1 MNIIVD
7 QAGGLGDIFFIQKIA
22 AVLSQEHTVYH
33 PVTPA
38 CWSAGVDQM
47 ITNSHIGAQGQL
59 QLPSGEV
66 GVLDL
71 SNVPKPRGSWDVMG
85 TKYDSVGISY
95 DDWQDYFKYE
105 RNLERE
111 KNLRKKLGLEK
122 GDPFIFINPYYSVYK
137 PMNGVYKQIP
147 EGYDGK
153 IIEMDPNIPGGKVF
167 DWCWVFENAEEMHS
181 VDTSLHYVME
191 TLDLKAT
198 RLTIHPRH
206 YKYSERV
213 YDGILKKPWQW
224 IEYTR
229 DEWREMTP
237 MEVE

>member
-1 MNIIVD
+1 M
-7 QAGGLGDIFFIQKIA
+7 K
-22 AVLSQEHTVYH
+22 
-33 PVTPA
+33 
-38 CWSAGVDQM
+38 
-47 ITNSHIGAQGQL
+47 
-59 QLPSGEV
+59 
-66 GVLDL
+66 
-71 SNVPKPRGSWDVMG
+71 
-85 TKYDSVGISY
+85 
-95 DDWQDYFKYE
+95 
-105 RNLERE
+105 
-111 KNLRKKLGLEK
+111 
-122 GDPFIFINPYYSVYK
+122 
-137 PMNGVYKQIP
+137 GVYQQIP

-153 IIEMDPNIPGGKVF
+153 VVEMDPNISGGKVF